1 MYVIAHKTDD
11 LYVHYNPHKE
21 AYVLDDRK
29 QGAAVFTYENGTNFL
44 NQAGLQ
50 DDFRL
55 VEMNNNVKVL
65 KGSRKDEPALYDQL
79 H

>member
-29 QGAAVFTYENGTNFL
+29 VGAAIFTYEDGTDFL
-44 NQAGLQ
+44 DKSGLQ
-50 DDFRL
+50 NDFRL
-55 VEMNNNVKVL
+55 VEVNKNAKVL
-65 KGSRKDEPALYDQL
+65 NGSR
-79 H
+79 